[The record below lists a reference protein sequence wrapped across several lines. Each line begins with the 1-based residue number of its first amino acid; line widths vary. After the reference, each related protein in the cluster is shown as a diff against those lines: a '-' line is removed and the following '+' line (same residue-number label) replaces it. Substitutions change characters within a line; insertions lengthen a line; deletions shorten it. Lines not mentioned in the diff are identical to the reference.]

1 MGNSSGGTTGS
12 PRRTAN
18 RSGGK
23 NPESALNLGY
33 GEERRN
39 CGSCDLVETL
49 SVLLS
54 YPWVCQQVRHRFTIS
69 RGLTVHCRE
78 SGK

>member
-1 MGNSSGGTTGS
+1 MGNGSGGTTGS
-12 PRRTAN
+12 PRRTAS

-23 NPESALNLGY
+23 NPESALNTCTKH

-54 YPWVCQQVRHRFTIS
+54 Y
-69 RGLTVHCRE
+69 
-78 SGK
+78 